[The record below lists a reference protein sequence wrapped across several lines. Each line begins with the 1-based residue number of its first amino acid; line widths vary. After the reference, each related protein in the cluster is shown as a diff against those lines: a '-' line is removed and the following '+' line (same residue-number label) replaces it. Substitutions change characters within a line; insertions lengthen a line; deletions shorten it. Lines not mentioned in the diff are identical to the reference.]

1 MTRGMKKI
9 LFALVFFCL
18 PALPAGAAEKLPVF
32 VSIAPQK
39 YFVERIGGDHVAVSV
54 MVAPGASPATYE
66 PRPGQMRALS
76 AAVLYFAIGV
86 PFEQVWLPRIA
97 AANPAMKIVRTDR
110 GIEKRA
116 MTHHAHDD
124 GHAEAA
130 VSHGGADPHIWLSPS
145 LVKLQAATIANALKE
160 ADPAHAADYQVHAD
174 AFFAELEA
182 LDKELRNLFADATGA
197 RFLVFHPSWGYFA
210 DAYGLVQVPMEVEGK
225 EPKPGQLRDLIEHA
239 RKNRI
244 SVILV
249 APQFSSRSAQVLA
262 EEISGTVAVA
272 DPLAE
277 NWPDNLRTVARTIRG
292 AVNR

>member
-1 MTRGMKKI
+1 MRKQCATLLAI
-9 LFALVFFCL
+9 CL
-18 PALPAGAAEKLPVF
+18 LALPAGAVEKLPVF

-54 MVAPGASPATYE
+54 MVAPGAGPATYE
-66 PRPGQMRALS
+66 PRPGQMAALS
-76 AAVLYFAIGV
+76 KAVVYFAIGV

-116 MTHHAHDD
+116 MTHHAHDND
-124 GHAEAA
+124 GHHEGHTGHAG
-130 VSHGGADPHIWLSPS
+130 VDPHIWLSPP

-160 ADPAHAADYQVHAD
+160 ADPAHADDYQARAD
-174 AFFAELEA
+174 GFFAEIDR
-182 LDKELRNLFADATGA
+182 LDKALADLFADVRGA

-210 DAYGLVQVPMEVEGK
+210 DAYGMVQVPMEVEGK
-225 EPKPGQLRDLIEHA
+225 DPKPGQMRDLIEHA

-249 APQFSSRSAQVLA
+249 APQFSSRSAKVLA

>member
-1 MTRGMKKI
+1 MNFIRLPI
-9 LFALVFFCL
+9 FASAMVCL
-18 PALPAGAAEKLPVF
+18 LALAAWGSQPLPVF

-39 YFVERIGGDHVAVSV
+39 YFVERIGGDHVSVSV

-97 AANPAMKIVRTDR
+97 AANPAMKIVHTDR

-116 MTHHAHDD
+116 MTRHAHDD

-145 LVKLQAATIANALKE
+145 LVNLQAATIANALKE
-160 ADPAHAADYQVHAD
+160 ADPAHADDYQARAD
-174 AFFAELEA
+174 AFFAELET
-182 LDKELRNLFADATGA
+182 LDKELRALFAGAAGA

-225 EPKPGQLRDLIEHA
+225 EPKPGQMRYLIEHA
-239 RKNRI
+239 GKNRI

-249 APQFSSRSAQVLA
+249 APQFSSRSAKVLA
-262 EEISGTVAVA
+262 EEIGGTVAVA

-277 NWPDNLRTVARTIRG
+277 NWPDNLRAVARTIRG
-292 AVNR
+292 ALNR